1 MIVIHVRYPHYCIH
15 NCLINVF
22 IVIVLQGD
30 NLVLDIEAHPEY
42 QFYCNRVSRLIVNLT
57 DLKNSPSIDPVP
69 WNNAQDIPIFL
80 NCGHGQSLN
89 HSTD

>member
-1 MIVIHVRYPHYCIH
+1 MT
-15 NCLINVF
+15 
-22 IVIVLQGD
+22 VLQGD

-42 QFYCNRVSRLIVNLT
+42 QFYCNRLSALIVNLT

-69 WNNAQDIPIFL
+69 WNNTGVKSFSLICD
-80 NCGHGQSLN
+80 HGQSLS